1 MFVVRNHQQGKV
13 EKGEST
19 LLTFDSR
26 QEWVMKKRN
35 LWLIKSVIA
44 VLFISAIIF
53 LWKHVTTRE
62 QVTVVVEYIQS
73 FGVWAVIV
81 YFFIYTLLVALSFP
95 STILNVVSGILF
107 GLSFALCVSILAAF
121 SGACITFLFARF
133 WLKEGVQN
141 KLERYDG
148 SKKILALAKDSAWRL
163 VILLRLNPFIPAVI
177 KNYGFG
183 ITEISFKQYAWSTLV
198 GQIPLVSLYTYLGWV
213 GGNSMLNSDAHPQTY
228 QWAILAGGILVS
240 IVITIIAYRHTKKKQ
255 HASAQPA

>member
-1 MFVVRNHQQGKV
+1 
-13 EKGEST
+13 
-19 LLTFDSR
+19 
-26 QEWVMKKRN
+26 MKKRN
-35 LWLIKSVIA
+35 LWLIKSVIG
-44 VLFISAIIF
+44 VVFISAVIL
-53 LWKHVTTRE
+53 LWQHVITRE
-62 QVTVVVEYIQS
+62 QVADAVEYIQS

-95 STILNVVSGILF
+95 STILNIVSGILF
-107 GLSFALCVSILAAF
+107 GLSIAICVSILAAF

-133 WLKEGVQN
+133 WLKDHVKN
-141 KLERYDG
+141 RLERYEG

-198 GQIPLVSLYTYLGWV
+198 SQLPLVSLYTYLGWV
-213 GGNSMLNSDAHPQTY
+213 GGNSMLNSDAHPPTY